1 AEIADAMSK
10 RSMVEG
16 YMALMLRE
24 DGVMLVPAAPS
35 VAPLGGSEEYV
46 YDRLRKNNE
55 LYNCTAP
62 LARLPQVSLPL
73 GETEKGP
80 VGLGLIAGHGND
92 EMLLDMA
99 VALAN

>member
-1 AEIADAMSK
+1 
-10 RSMVEG
+10 MVEG
-16 YMALMLRE
+16 YMAGLLRE
-24 DGVMLVPAAPS
+24 DAVLLVPAAPS
-35 VAPLGGSEEYV
+35 ASPQGGADESV
-46 YDRLRKNNE
+46 YDQLRNRNE

-80 VGLGLIAGHGND
+80 GGLGLIAGHGND

-99 VALAN
+99 VALAA